1 MSASTGTP
9 GGDLLRPDVD
19 LLREVF
25 LFRGLNDEQIR
36 RILALTR
43 RLEVPAGHVLIRE
56 GEQGD
61 SLYFLRKGEVQV
73 SKNLTLALEHK
84 GRTHQEKALN
94 RLTEEDRAIFGELVL
109 FDEETRSATVR
120 CLSECVFYE
129 LDKQEFLMF
138 AEENVQIGYRLF
150 KNLAQ
155 MISGRLRR
163 SSDDVIKLTT
173 ALSIALSR

>member
-1 MSASTGTP
+1 MPAGTGKTEGEP
-9 GGDLLRPDVD
+9 LQADVGFLRG
-19 LLREVF
+19 VF
-25 LFRGLNDEQIR
+25 LFQDLNDEEIR
-36 RILALTR
+36 RILSLTR

-56 GEQGD
+56 GERGD
-61 SLYFLRKGEVQV
+61 ALYLLRKGEVQV

-94 RLTEEDRAIFGELVL
+94 RLNEEDRAIFGELVL

-120 CLSECVFYE
+120 CLSDCIFYE
-129 LDKQEFLMF
+129 MDKQAFLGF
-138 AEENVQIGYRLF
+138 AEENVEIGYRLF

-155 MISGRLRR
+155 MVSGRLRR
-163 SSDDVIKLTT
+163 SSDDVVKLTT